1 MLSVIKNID
10 KMDGG
15 GRKSKVIRD
24 KDILQINWSLE
35 CKRKHGKKLIRMIK
49 SLECLWILCKRQKK
63 FLKID
68 HAGVELQGGY
78 SKPVLYLL
86 PIHLSADNN
95 TLSLLYVNVP
105 YPFLRLCTS
114 NRIHFTLSSRG
125 NLMTQSWH
133 QKDCFSW
140 PPRLVQNG

>member
-49 SLECLWILCKRQKK
+49 SLECLWILCKRQK
-63 FLKID
+63 FSED
-68 HAGVELQGGY
+68 
-78 SKPVLYLL
+78 
-86 PIHLSADNN
+86 
-95 TLSLLYVNVP
+95 
-105 YPFLRLCTS
+105 R
-114 NRIHFTLSSRG
+114 SRR
-125 NLMTQSWH
+125 SRAARW
-133 QKDCFSW
+133 
-140 PPRLVQNG
+140 V